1 MHARP
6 DRPRPVA
13 RRSARVV
20 LGALAAAV
28 GLAAPA
34 AATPLA
40 PAFQPLLAD
49 APAQARTAGDPA
61 TPRIVG
67 GTELKDTTSAP
78 YTVAL
83 QTKFGAKYGSCSG
96 TILDP
101 THVLTAAHCV
111 VNDGAVAAP
120 ADVVVAAGTAN
131 IRTEAGLA
139 GATVAPVA
147 KVRVHPRYRSNAYP
161 DDVAVLTLGVPIDLT
176 GPRAQALPMVEPGT
190 YVDAGRRVRV
200 TGFGVTSS
208 RRSDFGRLRSVYQG
222 AVTAGQCGTDA
233 PAAMLCT
240 YRRKH
245 AACSGDSGGTATI
258 GSPRRLVGVTD
269 IAVRDCAVGL
279 NLFANVAA
287 AEIRVFIDAALAE
300 QDVTEGQTPLSP
312 RGGLRVRVA
321 GTARVGRTV
330 SCVRGFW
337 GGAPEFR
344 YAFFRLKNGRERDT
358 RMSTRKTYRIKAS
371 DRGWRIGCAVR
382 ATNGGGTG
390 VGVSRAVRTI
400 R

>member
-1 MHARP
+1 MHASP
-6 DRPRPVA
+6 ARPRPVA
-13 RRSARVV
+13 RRAARTV
-20 LGALAAAV
+20 LLGLAAALAAATPAA
-28 GLAAPA
+28 AAPA
-34 AATPLA
+34 FPPLT
-40 PAFQPLLAD
+40 
-49 APAQARTAGDPA
+49 AQAAPGQA
-61 TPRIVG
+61 SARIVG

-101 THVLTAAHCV
+101 THILTAAHCV
-111 VNDGAVAAP
+111 VEQDRL
-120 ADVVVAAGTAN
+120 ADASAVVVAAGTAN
-131 IRTEAGLA
+131 IRTKAGLA
-139 GATVAPVA
+139 GATVVPVA

-176 GPRAQALPMVEPGT
+176 GPRAQALPMADAGA

-208 RRSDFGRLRSVYQG
+208 RRSDFGRLRSVYQS

-245 AACSGDSGGTATI
+245 AACSGDSGGTATV

-287 AEIRVFIDAALAE
+287 PEIRVFIDAALAE
-300 QDVTEGQTPLSP
+300 QDVTEAQTPLSP
-312 RGGLRVRVA
+312 RGGLRVRVS
-321 GTARVGRTV
+321 GDARAGRTV

-337 GGAPEFR
+337 AGAPQFR
-344 YAFFRLKNGRERDT
+344 YSFFRLRNGRERDT
-358 RMSTRKTYRIKAS
+358 GFSARKTYRVKAS
-371 DRGWRIGCAVR
+371 DRGWRLGCAVR
-382 ATNGGGTG
+382 AENAGG
-390 VGVSRAVRTI
+390 VGVGVTRTVRTV